1 MTAFD
6 RVLLIFGILLLLS
19 FRVDA
24 HDPSM
29 AHHEWFNAQEMN
41 PAARQRLGV
50 RGSHAATTA
59 TYSKPASGLGMIAQ
73 TCGNT

>member
-19 FRVDA
+19 FRADA

-29 AHHEWFNAQEMN
+29 ARTTN
-41 PAARQRLGV
+41 
-50 RGSHAATTA
+50 GSTRR
-59 TYSKPASGLGMIAQ
+59 K
-73 TCGNT
+73 